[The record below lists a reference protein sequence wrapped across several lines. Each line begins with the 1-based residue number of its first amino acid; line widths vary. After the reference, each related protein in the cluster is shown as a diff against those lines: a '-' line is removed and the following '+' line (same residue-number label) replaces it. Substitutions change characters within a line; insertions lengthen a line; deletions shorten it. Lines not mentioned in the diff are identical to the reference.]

1 MPAERR
7 RAARFDARLWVGIPE
22 ADGEP
27 ELESC
32 NISASGMLLRT
43 RRDAGTPGEVRMLRL
58 VTADMSGSI
67 EIMAHVIRVIAYE
80 DVELG
85 RVIEAT
91 TFEFLAQGDKNRAE
105 IEDFLR
111 QVVEA
116 EFSATTRASVDY
128 HFPVRGPDQE
138 DGARAATASVLGV
151 SRMVID
157 TTCAVEA
164 GTRVLVDIEVPDTGR
179 SVRLAGRAGG
189 SRHIMDAAEDQRYCV
204 EVSFDEGGDDSAVV
218 NSIVAE
224 AAAPAKRTPR
234 KASQLAGHL
243 SEVGLPSLL
252 GFFELE
258 RASGVLRLERES
270 KKADLFVR
278 EGNIL
283 DVESQP
289 PGSSPIDVL
298 AALLEWPDGTFEFSF
313 EVVDRADAIVQS
325 TSSLLMECAQKSDET
340 NRGF

>member
-43 RRDAGTPGEVRMLRL
+43 RRDAGAPGEVRMLRL

-116 EFSATTRASVDY
+116 EFSATTRASVNY
-128 HFPVRGPDQE
+128 HFPTGSSDQ
-138 DGARAATASVLGV
+138 DGAARPATASVLGV

-157 TTCAVEA
+157 TTCAVEP
-164 GTRVLVDIEVPDTGR
+164 GTNILVEIEVPDTGQA
-179 SVRLAGRAGG
+179 VRVSGRAAG
-189 SRHIMDAAEDQRYCV
+189 SRHIMDAEDEQRWNKT
-204 EVSFDEGGDDSAVV
+204 GDDPQVV
-218 NSIVAE
+218 GRHSY
-224 AAAPAKRTPR
+224 
-234 KASQLAGHL
+234 
-243 SEVGLPSLL
+243 
-252 GFFELE
+252 
-258 RASGVLRLERES
+258 
-270 KKADLFVR
+270 
-278 EGNIL
+278 
-283 DVESQP
+283 
-289 PGSSPIDVL
+289 
-298 AALLEWPDGTFEFSF
+298 PDIE
-313 EVVDRADAIVQS
+313 Q
-325 TSSLLMECAQKSDET
+325 AQ
-340 NRGF
+340 R